1 VEVDAMTM
9 KFAYR
14 WNWDYDKKDWM
25 AFDTDDARQLVYFAT
40 KDNGGAGLVNE
51 IDNGLARVISA
62 PHRTSGGDTRR
73 HLTVHCRDLRR
84 TYHIYISRNDNFSGM
99 DYEAVSGIN
108 PKTGH
113 VNDDR
118 KAPVINDMTELW

>member
-1 VEVDAMTM
+1 MTM

-25 AFDTDDARQLVYFAT
+25 DFTADEACRLVYFACQN
-40 KDNGGAGLVNE
+40 NGGAGLVKEINE
-51 IDNGLARVISA
+51 GLARVISA
-62 PHRTSGGDTRR
+62 PHRTQGGDTRR

-84 TYHIYISRNDNFSGM
+84 TYHVYISKNDNFSGL
-99 DYEAVSGIN
+99 DYEPVSGTN

-113 VNDDR
+113 VNDDWH
-118 KAPVINDMTELW
+118 APVIASVADLY